1 MARVPKLTR
10 GIHCSLSFLF
20 YLLLSDRRLYIVTSQ
35 SPYMIYRCYQLI
47 LRVKHFLHK
56 SGAVRSV
63 DWIFIIWGAGL
74 AVTLDNNFDIL
85 LTVHLNIL
93 LS

>member
-1 MARVPKLTR
+1 
-10 GIHCSLSFLF
+10 
-20 YLLLSDRRLYIVTSQ
+20 
-35 SPYMIYRCYQLI
+35 MIYRCYQLI